1 MAFYTMSIECGDFGT
16 AIRVEGD
23 AEELL
28 KRAFWAV
35 HREFFGEGN
44 SDKKV
49 EE

>member
-1 MAFYTMSIECGDFGT
+1 MAFYTMSIECGDLVTF
-16 AIRVEGD
+16 IRVDGD

-35 HREFFGEGN
+35 HREFFGEDN

-49 EE
+49 ED